1 VSTRVHRPS
10 SRQAKRLG
18 PSSY

>member
-18 PSSY
+18 PSSS